1 MKIYFI
7 VKPLAACT
15 LKKLRKSIEETFDKE
30 KNSLYILNTL
40 KKGHAID
47 LVQKAISENA
57 DRVVACGG
65 DLSLI
70 HI

>member
-7 VKPLAACT
+7 VKPLAAYT

-40 KKGHAID
+40 KKGNSID
-47 LVQKAISENA
+47 VQLLKGIKQTQVS
-57 DRVVACGG
+57 
-65 DLSLI
+65 
-70 HI
+70 